1 MHLRHRQLTFRRQG
15 AAILEAL
22 ICLPV
27 LLVALAG
34 IVALNGAYSAKLEA
48 KAGARRM
55 AWLQADSGECPAT
68 SCANG
73 DCGGIEHQ
81 IRSEGLDRLLDV
93 SDSRFSLRSF
103 LGNLGRF
110 LLGKATKGVG
120 SAEAASSPIFG
131 RARTAQHGI
140 TTLVCNTTSRYTY
153 GLGNV
158 LEQACATGLG
168 TTEYASAVCR

>member
-1 MHLRHRQLTFRRQG
+1 M
-15 AAILEAL
+15 LEAL

-48 KAGARRM
+48 KARARRM
-55 AWLQADSGECPAT
+55 AWLQVDSGECPAK
-68 SCANG
+68 SCASG
-73 DCGGIEHQ
+73 ACGSIEHE

-131 RARTAQHGI
+131 RAWTAQHGM
-140 TTLVCNTTSRYTY
+140 TTLMCNTTSRYTD
-153 GLGNV
+153 GLGNL